1 MDGLSGSQQ
10 GQPDRRIPGAC
21 CSNCDKS
28 CADDIVVVAFIC
40 RSTDCWR
47 LQSFVVVVCG
57 GLVGTVAAVVVVVV
71 VGVVVTTE
79 VSSFVNKMSSSS
91 IA

>member
-47 LQSFVVVVCG
+47 LQSFVVVCGG
-57 GLVGTVAAVVVVVV
+57 GLVVVGTAAV
-71 VGVVVTTE
+71 VGVVVVVTME
-79 VSSFVNKMSSSS
+79 VQWSCQ
-91 IA
+91 